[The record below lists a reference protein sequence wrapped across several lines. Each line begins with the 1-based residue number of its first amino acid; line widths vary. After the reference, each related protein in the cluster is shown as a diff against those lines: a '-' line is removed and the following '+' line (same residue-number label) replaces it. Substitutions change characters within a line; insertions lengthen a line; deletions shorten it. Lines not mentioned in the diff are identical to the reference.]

1 MAAASTAGT
10 LEQNDRAQGIGP
22 DHKVGHDAARNR
34 DRHRQSDRQPYDG
47 ENGALVQ
54 HHARDTGGRGA
65 DGKPDS
71 DLARPP
77 AHGVGHDSV

>member
-10 LEQNDRAQGIGP
+10 SSKTIAPRGSVPTTKLGTMLRAIGMVTASPIASP
-22 DHKVGHDAARNR
+22 D
-34 DRHRQSDRQPYDG
+34 DG

-54 HHARDTGGRGA
+54 HHARDAGGRGA

-77 AHGVGHDSV
+77 ADGVGHDSV